1 MIEINIPGR
10 GIYRFEH
17 LALDLNGTI
26 ALDGV
31 LIEGVQERIQNLSR
45 LMDISII
52 TADAVGNAQQL
63 AEALGVKVHKI
74 DAGNESTQKLEFV
87 QCLGSDSTVAIGA
100 GSNDADMLKE
110 AGLGICVLGPE
121 GTAAEAMKN
130 CDVVA
135 SDINVAL
142 DLLLKPKRLQAT
154 LRR

>member
-1 MIEINIPGR
+1 LIEIDIPGR

-26 ALDGV
+26 ALDGT
-31 LIEGVQERIQNLSR
+31 IIDGVQERVQNLSR
-45 LMDISII
+45 LIDISII
-52 TADAVGNAQQL
+52 TADTAGNAQQL
-63 AEALGVKVHKI
+63 AEALGVKLHKI
-74 DAGNESTQKLEFV
+74 ATGNESAQKLEFI
-87 QCLGSDSTVAIGA
+87 QRLGSKNTVAIGA
-100 GSNDADMLKE
+100 GSNDVPMLKE

-121 GTAAEAMKN
+121 GTAAEAMNN

-142 DLLLKPKRLQAT
+142 DLLLEPKRLLAT

>member
-1 MIEINIPGR
+1 MIEIDIPGR

-31 LIEGVQERIQNLSR
+31 LIDGVQERIQNLSG
-45 LMDISII
+45 LVNISII
-52 TADAVGNAQQL
+52 TADAAGNAQQL
-63 AEALGVKVHKI
+63 AEILGVKVHKVA
-74 DAGNESTQKLEFV
+74 AGDENAQKVKFV
-87 QCLGSDSTVAIGA
+87 QHLGGKGTIAIGA

-121 GTAAEAMKN
+121 GTAAEAMNN

-142 DLLLKPKRLQAT
+142 DLLLKPKRLLAT